1 VGKSSEWE
9 ELFPFGLSGKYWD
22 KQEQPMSQISAFL
35 SKIHGF
41 LSGLNIPGYVFLAL
55 FVVIIIWLFITR
67 KKVKRAVGI
76 PFKVID
82 KQFKKKLEE
91 LDREK
96 AELKELVAKEVKKVS
111 KSQKKLEAQVE
122 EEIQAMRELRV
133 EKEIQMKQEAEE
145 KEEIRTKARIRE
157 KEKIRAEKEPE
168 KEEIKIEKEEP
179 AEPPAPA
186 VEEARVEPEPPVKEV
201 QVEKDM
207 EPEKKVEKVEKVE
220 IEVERMP
227 EEEKVAVEKPPKKD
241 AEAKLTSEQTY
252 LLSAIGD
259 EPDKTLQEDALFK
272 IYQLAYPD
280 LKKEDFD
287 HQIKKLEKLGFVK
300 LEKPSGYRVWIKI
313 TDEGLEHYRGGAE
326 E

>member
-1 VGKSSEWE
+1 
-9 ELFPFGLSGKYWD
+9 
-22 KQEQPMSQISAFL
+22 
-35 SKIHGF
+35 
-41 LSGLNIPGYVFLAL
+41 
-55 FVVIIIWLFITR
+55 
-67 KKVKRAVGI
+67 
-76 PFKVID
+76 
-82 KQFKKKLEE
+82 
-91 LDREK
+91 
-96 AELKELVAKEVKKVS
+96 
-111 KSQKKLEAQVE
+111 
-122 EEIQAMRELRV
+122 
-133 EKEIQMKQEAEE
+133 MKQEAEE

>member
-1 VGKSSEWE
+1 
-9 ELFPFGLSGKYWD
+9 
-22 KQEQPMSQISAFL
+22 MSQISAFL

-55 FVVIIIWLFITR
+55 LVAIFIWLFITN

-96 AELKELVAKEVKKVS
+96 AELKELVVKEVKKVN
-111 KSQKKLEAQVE
+111 KSQKRLETQVE

-133 EKEIQMKQEAEE
+133 EQEIQMKQEAEE
-145 KEEIRTKARIRE
+145 KEEIRAKEKVRA
-157 KEKIRAEKEPE
+157 KEKIQVEEEPE
-168 KEEIKIEKEEP
+168 KEEIIIEKKEP
-179 AEPPAPA
+179 VEPPAKA
-186 VEEARVEPEPPVKEV
+186 VEEVRVEQTPPAKEIR
-201 QVEKDM
+201 VEKDV

-220 IEVERMP
+220 LEILRGP
-227 EEEKVAVEKPPKKD
+227 EEEKAVVEKPPKKE
-241 AEAKLTSEQTY
+241 AEAKLNSEQIY

-272 IYQLAYPD
+272 IYQMAYPD
-280 LKKEDFD
+280 LNKEDFD
-287 HQIKKLEKLGFVK
+287 RQIKKLEKLGFVE
-300 LEKPSGYRVWIKI
+300 LEKPSGYRVWVKI
-313 TDEGLEHYRGGAE
+313 TDEGLEHYRGGGE